1 MGAAERGR
9 EGAHHRG
16 TLTLTLILTLIII
29 KKNGSVNPNNPNP
42 NPNNPNPNPNPDQ
55 VSTIE
60 ALELTQIFDPTAT
73 GFADLAGATPVLTF
87 KQRLEFTR

>member
-1 MGAAERGR
+1 MGLGLGLGLA
-9 EGAHHRG
+9 
-16 TLTLTLILTLIII
+16 
-29 KKNGSVNPNNPNP
+29 NPNLNPNLNPNP
-42 NPNNPNPNPNPDQ
+42 NPNNPNPNPNPKQ

>member
-1 MGAAERGR
+1 MGLGLGLGLA
-9 EGAHHRG
+9 
-16 TLTLTLILTLIII
+16 
-29 KKNGSVNPNNPNP
+29 NPNLNPNLNPNP
-42 NPNNPNPNPNPDQ
+42 NPNNPNPNPKQ

>member
-16 TLTLTLILTLIII
+16 TLTLTLTLTLI

-42 NPNNPNPNPNPDQ
+42 NPNNPNPNPKQ